1 MQTHRMLIDSMI
13 LNGVLHSPQI
23 IAAFEKVDRKYFVP
37 EDLTELTYLDRPLP
51 IGEGQT
57 ISQPSTVAFMLELL
71 EPYAGQKILDI
82 GAGSG
87 WTTSL
92 LCAIVGEQGSV
103 LGLERIDVL
112 VERGRENLSKLGF
125 GKQCR
130 IEKAGEVLGR
140 PGEIFDRILVSASSE
155 EVPTAL
161 FSQLNVGGV
170 LVIPVK
176 DTIYRF
182 TKLSEEEISKEA
194 YPGFRFVPLIY

>member
-1 MQTHRMLIDSMI
+1 MQTYRALLDGMI
-13 LNGVLHSPQI
+13 VNGVLHSPQI

-37 EDLTELTYLDRPLP
+37 DDLKELTYLDRPLP

-71 EPYAGQKILDI
+71 EPHTGQKILDI
-82 GAGSG
+82 GSGSG

-92 LCAIVGEQGSV
+92 LCKIVGEQGSV
-103 LGLERIDVL
+103 LGLERIDAL
-112 VERGRENLSKLGF
+112 VERGHENLSKFGF

-130 IEKAGEVLGR
+130 IEKAAEVLGR

-161 FSQLNVGGV
+161 FTQLNVGGI
-170 LVIPVK
+170 LVIPIK
-176 DTIYRF
+176 NTIFRF

-194 YPGFRFVPLIY
+194 YPGFRFVPLVY